1 MQKFGPVDGLAAH
14 RNRPRTRAPFVYLGY
29 WIRDS
34 KKMAYKT
41 EYRPIEMLINSK
53 WIRTN

>member
-1 MQKFGPVDGLAAH
+1 MVLQLIEIARGLEL
-14 RNRPRTRAPFVYLGY
+14 PFVYLGY